1 MNDLEKQEKLFD
13 LLTEKAVN
21 GLNEENTKELED
33 LLKIFPEWQ
42 DDESFALTAAAV
54 NLSAIPS
61 GEEMPTHL
69 KSKILADS
77 EKYFVEQNNRG
88 KVLSFEPKHKP
99 HETEN
104 VAEPGFFE
112 RLFSANW
119 LGWAVAGAACVALA
133 LNLLLMRPQTP
144 VIVQTPPQVTPTA
157 PPTLTQQR
165 EQLLASTNDVVTRSW
180 SDFDPKKPRSVEG
193 DVVWSN
199 SQQKG
204 FVRFRGLP
212 VNDKSKETYQLWVFD
227 SNQKNPVS
235 GGIFDA
241 NENGEIVIPIDAEL
255 KIQKPT
261 MFAVT
266 AEKAGGVVV
275 SELGKVMV
283 VAKV

>member
-1 MNDLEKQEKLFD
+1 MKDLEKQERLFD
-13 LLTEKAVN
+13 LLTARAVDGLSEKD
-21 GLNEENTKELED
+21 TKELED
-33 LLKIFPEWQ
+33 LLTLFPEWK
-42 DDESFALTAAAV
+42 DDESLDLTATAI
-54 NLSAIPS
+54 NLSAFS
-61 GEEMPTHL
+61 ADEEMPAHL
-69 KSKILADS
+69 KSRILADS
-77 EKYFVEQNNRG
+77 EKYFTTRENSK
-88 KVLSFEPKHKP
+88 KVLQFDSKAHPSAV
-99 HETEN
+99 ETEPS
-104 VAEPGFFE
+104 VGFFE

-133 LNLLLMRPQTP
+133 LNLWLARPQPP
-144 VIVQTPPQVTPTA
+144 VIVQNPPQVTPTA
-157 PPTLTQQR
+157 PPSVTQQR
-165 EQLLASTNDVVTRSW
+165 EQLVASANDVVTRSW
-180 SDFDPKKPRSVEG
+180 SDFDPKKPRGVQG

-212 VNDKSKETYQLWVFD
+212 VNDKAKEAYQLWIFD
-227 SNQKNPVS
+227 ANQKNPVS
-235 GGIFDA
+235 AGVFDA
-241 NENGEIVIPIDAEL
+241 NEAGEIVIPIDAEL